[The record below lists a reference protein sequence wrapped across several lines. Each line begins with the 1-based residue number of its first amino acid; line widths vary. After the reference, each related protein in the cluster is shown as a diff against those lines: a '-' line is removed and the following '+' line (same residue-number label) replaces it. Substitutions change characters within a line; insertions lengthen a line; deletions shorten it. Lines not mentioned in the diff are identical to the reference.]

1 MGCCDGTTDDELVPG
16 ADWVFNYATSD
27 DVSGWTDEIVEAWV
41 GTTLLAS
48 TQGDEPN
55 VVTDGSFEEIPATN
69 FDAGIF
75 AWVIPSDVSIG
86 ATGSTV
92 RVLAWARVD
101 GVDTQVFDRTYR
113 LRKTPVV
120 RDGEG
125 S

>member
-16 ADWVFNYATSD
+16 ADWVWNYATSD

-48 TQGDEPN
+48 TQGDDPE
-55 VVTDGSFEEIPATN
+55 VILDGFEDVPATD
-69 FDAGIF
+69 FDESVF
-75 AWVIPSDVSIG
+75 AWVIPSDVSSG

-120 RDGEG
+120 RDEEG

>member
-1 MGCCDGTTDDELVPG
+1 MGRHDAAG
-16 ADWVFNYATSD
+16 FH
-27 DVSGWTDEIVEAWV
+27 SGRY
-41 GTTLLAS
+41 
-48 TQGDEPN
+48 PN
-55 VVTDGSFEEIPATN
+55 VVTDGSFEEIPATD
-69 FDAGIF
+69 FGAGIF

-92 RVLAWARVD
+92 RVLAWAKVD

-120 RDGEG
+120 RDEEG

>member
-16 ADWVFNYATSD
+16 ADWVWNYATSD

-48 TQGDEPN
+48 TQGDTPN
-55 VVTDGSFEEIPATN
+55 VVTDGSFEEIPATD
-69 FDAGIF
+69 FGAGIF

-92 RVLAWARVD
+92 RVLAWAKVD

-120 RDGEG
+120 RDEEG

>member
-1 MGCCDGTTDDELVPG
+1 MGCCDGTTDEELVPG
-16 ADWVFNYATSD
+16 ADWVWNYATSD

-55 VVTDGSFEEIPATN
+55 VVTDGSFEEIPATD
-69 FDAGIF
+69 FDTGVF
-75 AWVIPSDVSIG
+75 AWVIPSDVSSG

-92 RVLAWARVD
+92 RVLAWAKVD

-120 RDGEG
+120 RDEEG

>member
-1 MGCCDGTTDDELVPG
+1 MTCCDGTTDDELVPG
-16 ADWVFNYATSD
+16 ADWVWNYATSD
-27 DVSGWTDEIVEAWV
+27 DVSGWTDPIVEAWT
-41 GTTLLAS
+41 GAALLAS
-48 TQGDEPN
+48 TQGDAPT
-55 VVTDGSFEEIPATN
+55 VVTDGSFEDIPATD
-69 FDAGIF
+69 FGAGVF

-113 LRKTPVV
+113 VRKTPVV
-120 RDGEG
+120 RSEEG

>member
-16 ADWVFNYATSD
+16 ADWVWNYATSD
-27 DVSGWTDEIVEAWV
+27 DVSGWTDEIVEAWT
-41 GTTLLAS
+41 GTTMLAS
-48 TQGDEPN
+48 TQGDTPDI
-55 VVTDGSFEEIPATN
+55 VTDGSFEEVPGTD
-69 FDAGIF
+69 FDAGVF
-75 AWVIPSDVSIG
+75 AWVIPSAVSSD

-92 RVLAWARVD
+92 RVLVWARVD

-120 RDGEG
+120 RDEEG

>member
-16 ADWVFNYATSD
+16 ADWVWNYATSD

-48 TQGDEPN
+48 TQGDTPN
-55 VVTDGSFEEIPATN
+55 VVTDGSFEDIPATN
-69 FDAGIF
+69 FGAGIF

-92 RVLAWARVD
+92 RVLAWTKVD

-113 LRKTPVV
+113 VRKTPVV
-120 RDGEG
+120 RSEEG

>member
-16 ADWVFNYATSD
+16 ADWVWAYSTSN

-48 TQGDEPN
+48 TQGDTPN

-69 FDAGIF
+69 FGAGIF

-92 RVLAWARVD
+92 RVLAWTKVD

-120 RDGEG
+120 RDEEG

>member
-16 ADWVFNYATSD
+16 ADWVWNYATSD

-48 TQGDEPN
+48 TQGDTPN

-69 FDAGIF
+69 FGAGIF

-92 RVLAWARVD
+92 RVLAWAKVD
-101 GVDTQVFDRTYR
+101 GVDTQGFARTYR
-113 LRKTPVV
+113 TRKTPVV
-120 RDGEG
+120 RDEEG

>member
-69 FDAGIF
+69 FGAGIF

-113 LRKTPVV
+113 IRSTPVV
-120 RDGEG
+120 REEG